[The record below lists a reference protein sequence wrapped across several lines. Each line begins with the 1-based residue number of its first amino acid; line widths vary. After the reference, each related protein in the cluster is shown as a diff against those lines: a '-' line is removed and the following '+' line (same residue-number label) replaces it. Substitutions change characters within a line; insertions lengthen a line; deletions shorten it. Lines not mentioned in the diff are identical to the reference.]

1 MERAADTTELAIEDT
16 AEDDDSCELGDSSET
31 SRNDKHSANN
41 PECTQTITNG
51 QHFLDMLDIKS
62 LGTWRK
68 SKFVDHKKK
77 AKSLKSLRRLDIFNS
92 SPSLVI
98 QDRSDNSASSSW
110 WTSRKWSD
118 TTPRKSSMQT
128 DLPSQVLQF
137 TTYECHGSLI
147 TLNLT
152 DQLGQPRSIQ
162 NEYVSEPSH
171 DALMNKLK
179 EDMIKETEEDS
190 EKQIKLQ
197 SNGTICQSINQESDL
212 DDQNDTFEEDLKTNN
227 LELSDISTI
236 NHGNDT
242 LRTVISTTDSFDE
255 VTDSDSGIYSLYDSV
270 VICKNLELTSDLDEK
285 NSPIQEFDKK
295 FLNDAFHES
304 KLLKEL
310 MSSLEE
316 NSYETY
322 TQEIV
327 QKFSSKSVVPS
338 LLAATVNI
346 VQNIRERQDVLKKYL
361 TKLELEKVEN
371 AESISCLKLRIFK
384 ETTNNL
390 FLTKFQEL
398 IDQIDQITN
407 LIFGIEMKIE
417 KCSYNQ
423 SNVINCEYWNSRLS
437 EAILIKNKHNESLTG
452 LIKSNVSEENQ
463 LELQEKISQKQR
475 LICQLK
481 LIRAEIY
488 CNEMQLKIFFM

>member
-1 MERAADTTELAIEDT
+1 M
-16 AEDDDSCELGDSSET
+16 
-31 SRNDKHSANN
+31 
-41 PECTQTITNG
+41 
-51 QHFLDMLDIKS
+51 
-62 LGTWRK
+62 
-68 SKFVDHKKK
+68 
-77 AKSLKSLRRLDIFNS
+77 
-92 SPSLVI
+92 
-98 QDRSDNSASSSW
+98 
-110 WTSRKWSD
+110 
-118 TTPRKSSMQT
+118 
-128 DLPSQVLQF
+128 
-137 TTYECHGSLI
+137 
-147 TLNLT
+147 
-152 DQLGQPRSIQ
+152 GQPRSIQ

-346 VQNIRERQDVLKKYL
+346 VKNIRERQDVLKKYL